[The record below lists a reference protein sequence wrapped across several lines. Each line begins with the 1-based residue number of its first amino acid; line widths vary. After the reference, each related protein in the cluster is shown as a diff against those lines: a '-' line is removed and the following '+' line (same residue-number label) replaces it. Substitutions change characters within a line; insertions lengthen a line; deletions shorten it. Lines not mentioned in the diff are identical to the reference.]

1 MDWSDHAFVLSSRKH
16 GETSAIVTL
25 MTRDRGVHAGLVRGG
40 FSKRKRGDLQPGNLV
55 SAHWRGRLAEHLGS
69 YTCELIHA
77 YGATLLDEA
86 GPLAALSA
94 ALAVTERALPERESH
109 RAVFDGLS
117 VLLGALEGED
127 WPSVYVKW
135 ELGLLGELG
144 FGLDLE
150 SCAATGS
157 NDHLAY
163 VSPKSGRAVSVAAAE
178 PYMKSLLALPPFLL
192 DSGVA
197 GSPRDIIDGL
207 TLTGYF
213 LDRHV
218 FGHCGSGNAPPARH
232 RLFERLR
239 RLITK
244 T

>member
-1 MDWSDHAFVLSSRKH
+1 MDWNDHAFVLSSRKH

-25 MTRDRGVHAGLVRGG
+25 MTRERGVHAGLVRGG
-40 FSKRKRGDLQPGNLV
+40 SGNAKRGVLQPGNLV

-77 YGATLLDEA
+77 HSATLLDSPD
-86 GPLAALSA
+86 PLAALSA
-94 ALAVTERALPERESH
+94 ALAICERALPEHESH
-109 RAVFDGLS
+109 RAVFDGLT
-117 VLLGALEGED
+117 VLLGALEGGD

-157 NDHLAY
+157 NEELAY
-163 VSPKSGRAVSVAAAE
+163 VSPKSGRAVSIAAAE
-178 PYMKSLLALPPFLL
+178 PYLKSLLVLPPFLL

-197 GSPRDIIDGL
+197 GGTRDIIDGL

-218 FGHCGSGNAPPARH
+218 FGQSGNGNAPPARH

-239 RLITK
+239 RRAE
-244 T
+244 

>member
-1 MDWSDHAFVLSSRKH
+1 MDWCDQAFVLSSRKH
-16 GETSAIVTL
+16 GETSAIINL
-25 MTRDRGVHAGLVRGG
+25 ITRNYGVHAGLVRGG
-40 FSKRKRGDLQPGNLV
+40 ASKRKRGVLQPGNLV

-69 YTCELIHA
+69 YTCELIHDHS
-77 YGATLLDEA
+77 ATLLDEA

-94 ALAVTERALPERESH
+94 ALAVCERALPERECH

-117 VLLGALEGED
+117 VLLSSLEAEE
-127 WPSVYVKW
+127 WPFVYIKW

-157 NDHLAY
+157 KDELAY
-163 VSPKSGRAVSVAAAE
+163 VSPKSGCAVSTPAAE
-178 PYMKSLLALPPFLL
+178 PYLKSLLVLPPFLL
-192 DSGVA
+192 DSTKTGTPA
-197 GSPRDIIDGL
+197 DIVDGL
-207 TLTGYF
+207 ILTGFF

-218 FGHCGSGNAPPARH
+218 FGESGNGNAPPARH
-232 RLFERLR
+232 RLLERMQR
-239 RLITK
+239 VITK